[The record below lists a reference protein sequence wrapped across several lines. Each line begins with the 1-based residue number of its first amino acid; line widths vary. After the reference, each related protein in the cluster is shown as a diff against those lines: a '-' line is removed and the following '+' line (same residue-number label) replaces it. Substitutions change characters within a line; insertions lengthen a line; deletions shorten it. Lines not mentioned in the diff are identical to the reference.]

1 MDNFQKQNPIL
12 FLHKLFTVKKG
23 FNNCPT
29 IDKVHCSIT
38 PAEPLDQHLSLL
50 MLHISE
56 QVKVSLL
63 ISYL

>member
-1 MDNFQKQNPIL
+1 MDNFQKQNPTL

-23 FNNCPT
+23 FN
-29 IDKVHCSIT
+29 IT

-50 MLHISE
+50 MLHIFE